1 MTAVPPL
8 ETARLLLP
16 PFTLEEA
23 HAVLNDSRVGRA
35 WSPGYPTEG
44 DREIAAMLLR
54 GGPAPP
60 DERAVIFGPRRIVL
74 RASGLAV
81 GGIGFFGPPDE
92 AGTLSIGYGIA
103 PEARNQGLTTEAL
116 GAMLAFAAAQPG
128 VRRVLA
134 DTTPDNLASQRVLA
148 KAGFQ
153 RIGQDAALIYY
164 EYAIAR

>member
-1 MTAVPPL
+1 MTTVPPL

-16 PFTLEEA
+16 PFTLEDA
-23 HAVLNDSRVGRA
+23 HAVLADSRVGRA

-54 GGPAPP
+54 TGPPS
-60 DERAVIFGPRRIVL
+60 DQRAVVFGTRRIVL
-74 RASGLAV
+74 RASGLTV

-92 AGTLSIGYGIA
+92 AGTLSVGYGIA
-103 PEARNQGLTTEAL
+103 PEVRGQGLTSEAL
-116 GAMLAFAAAQPG
+116 RAMLAFAATHPE

-134 DTTPDNLASQRVLA
+134 DTTPDNLASQRVLQ

-153 RIGQDAALIYY
+153 RVGADEALIYY

>member
-1 MTAVPPL
+1 MTTVPPL

-16 PFTLEEA
+16 PFTLEDA
-23 HAVLNDSRVGRA
+23 HAVLADSRVGRA

-54 GGPAPP
+54 TGPPS
-60 DERAVIFGPRRIVL
+60 DQRAVVFGTRRIVL
-74 RASGLAV
+74 RASGLTV

-92 AGTLSIGYGIA
+92 AGTLSVGYGIA
-103 PEARNQGLTTEAL
+103 PE
-116 GAMLAFAAAQPG
+116 

-153 RIGQDAALIYY
+153 RVGADEALIYY